1 MEERMAR
8 YPSDHKGATR
18 QRIIETAGRRLKR
31 NGIDGSGVAA
41 LMKDAGL
48 TNGAFYAHFTSKE
61 DLVATAISE
70 QLREQRRLLADIPP
84 GRAGIEQ
91 VVRRYLSPEHRDNP
105 EDGCPSAA
113 LLDEIS
119 RCPEATRQVYTEG
132 GLAFIDDLAARLAPH
147 DPRSARTTIAS
158 VYALMIGTL
167 QLSRTLTDPQLA
179 DDLLDQGIRNAI
191 SVLDTATATIA

>member
-1 MEERMAR
+1 MAR
-8 YPSDHKGATR
+8 YPSDHKDATR

-61 DLVATAISE
+61 DLVATALTE
-70 QLREQRRLLADIPP
+70 QLREQRLLLADIPP

-105 EDGCPSAA
+105 EEGCPSAA

-119 RCPEATRQVYTEG
+119 RCPEATRQAYTEG

-147 DPRSARTTIAS
+147 DPRSVRTTIAG

-167 QLSRTLTDPQLA
+167 QLSRALTDPQLA
-179 DDLLDQGIRNAI
+179 DDLLEQGIRNAI
-191 SVLDTATATIA
+191 SALDTATAAIA

>member
-1 MEERMAR
+1 MAR
-8 YPSDHKGATR
+8 YPSDHKDATR
-18 QRIIETAGRRLKR
+18 QRIVETAGRRLKR

-48 TNGAFYAHFTSKE
+48 TNGAFYAHFSSKE
-61 DLVATAISE
+61 DLVATAIAE
-70 QLREQRRLLADIPP
+70 QLREQRLLLADIPP

-91 VVRRYLSPEHRDNP
+91 VVRSYLSPEHRDNP

-119 RCPEATRQVYTEG
+119 RCSEATRQMYTEG
-132 GLAFIDDLAARLAPH
+132 VLAFIDDLAALLAPH
-147 DPRSARTTIAS
+147 DPRSVRTTIAS

-179 DDLLDQGIRNAI
+179 DDLLEQGMRNAI
-191 SVLDTATATIA
+191 SVLDTAPAPAR